1 MVLCMVTRPATE
13 ETAPRLGEGLSL
25 RRMPAHWMLG
35 RLGKRVMRPGGFGP
49 SERMIEALEIGPA
62 DDVVEMWPGLGRTAA
77 LALAGQPASYIGVER
92 GEAEA
97 ARARQAL
104 HGPTQR
110 CLVAPTHRTGLDDG
124 CASVVYGEALLTLE
138 PAPRKVDIV
147 GEAARLLRPGGRYG
161 VHELLLTPDGLS
173 EAAKS
178 EIQTALTKVLRVGAR
193 PLTRTEWHR
202 LLSDGGF
209 RVQTEETGPL
219 LLLDPRTFLADEGVS
234 GTAMFLGRA
243 VRSPEVLP
251 RLVTILRT
259 FHRYREHI
267 GAITFV
273 ADRGGRASSAPPRT

>member
-1 MVLCMVTRPATE
+1 
-13 ETAPRLGEGLSL
+13 
-25 RRMPAHWMLG
+25 MLG

-49 SERMIEALEIGPA
+49 SQRMISALEIGPS
-62 DDVVEMWPGLGRTAA
+62 DDVVEMWPGLGRTTA
-77 LALAGQPASYIGVER
+77 LALEGRPASYVGIER

-104 HGPTQR
+104 HGSEQR
-110 CLVAPTHRTGLDDG
+110 CLVAPTHRTGLGDG

-161 VHELLLTPDGLS
+161 VHELLLTPDGLP

-178 EIQTALTKVLRVGAR
+178 EIQTALTRVLRVGAR

-209 RVQTEETGPL
+209 EVRSEETGPL
-219 LLLDPRTFLADEGVS
+219 LLLDPSTFLADEGVG
-234 GTAMFLGRA
+234 GTAAFLGRA
-243 VRSPEVLP
+243 IGNPGVLP
-251 RLVTILRT
+251 RLATILRT
-259 FHRYREHI
+259 FHRYRDHI
-267 GAITFV
+267 GAITLV
-273 ADRGGRASSAPPRT
+273 ADRGGKPSAAPRRP

>member
-1 MVLCMVTRPATE
+1 MVTRPAVPPA
-13 ETAPRLGEGLSL
+13 APRLGEGLSL

-49 SERMIEALEIGPA
+49 SQRMVAALDIGPA

-77 LALAGQPASYIGVER
+77 LALAGRPTSYVGIER

-104 HGPTQR
+104 RGPEQR
-110 CLVAPTHRTGLDDG
+110 CLVAPTYRTGLADG

-173 EAAKS
+173 EAAKA
-178 EIQTALTKVLRVGAR
+178 EIQTALTQVLRIGAR
-193 PLTRTEWHR
+193 PLTRTEWLR
-202 LLSDGGF
+202 LLADGGF
-209 RVQTEETGPL
+209 EVRTEETGPL
-219 LLLDPRTFLADEGVS
+219 LLLDPRTFVVDEGVG

-243 VRSPEVLP
+243 MANPQVLP
-251 RLVTILRT
+251 RLATILRT
-259 FHRYREHI
+259 FHRYRDKI
-267 GAITFV
+267 GAITLV
-273 ADRGGRASSAPPRT
+273 ADRDGRRSSLRSPR